1 MTLHDLI
8 NQSQKNHA
16 TRYLAAADLSP
27 SFGSKLGAWGSHH
40 AAIKTAICMLNGTIN
55 SLNVT
60 INCPQSEL
68 L

>member
-1 MTLHDLI
+1 MTLHELI
-8 NQSQKNHA
+8 NQSQRNHA
-16 TRYLAAADLSP
+16 TRYKVAADLCP
-27 SFGSKLGAWGSHH
+27 SFGTGLGAWGSHH

>member
-1 MTLHDLI
+1 MTLHELI
-8 NQSQKNHA
+8 NQEQRNHV
-16 TRYLAAADLSP
+16 TRYQVAADLSP
-27 SFGSKLGAWGSHH
+27 EFGSKLGAWGSHH

-68 L
+68 I